1 VREGRRGARL
11 YRRHALRGRPCLL
24 IEVAAG
30 PVHLAGL
37 ERPLVRRAVGERVGA
52 VPRVLVGCKLTLAW
66 EGCGVRALTH
76 TPTAWTVE
84 RASL

>member
-1 VREGRRGARL
+1 MREGRAGARL
-11 YRRHALRGRPCLL
+11 YKRHALRGRPCLL

-52 VPRVLVGCKLTLAW
+52 VPRILVGCKLTLAW

-76 TPTAWTVE
+76 TPT
-84 RASL
+84 SLGGGTC

>member
-1 VREGRRGARL
+1 VCRERRVSRAGGTQRRAL

-30 PVHLAGL
+30 SVHLAGL

-52 VPRVLVGCKLTLAW
+52 VPLVLVGGKLTLW
-66 EGCGVRALTH
+66 RGRAV
-76 TPTAWTVE
+76 A
-84 RASL
+84 

>member
-1 VREGRRGARL
+1 MREGRGGARL
-11 YRRHALRGRPCLL
+11 YKRHALRGRPCLL

-52 VPRVLVGCKLTLAW
+52 VPGVLVGCKLTLVW
-66 EGCGVRALTH
+66 EGLWRESSDAHADALDGGTC
-76 TPTAWTVE
+76 
-84 RASL
+84 